1 MPNSTAPLQ
10 SGDGP
15 HSLMQNGYASA
26 ELHEKYILGA
36 SVVIRFPDLMAPAV
50 SGEKD
55 REEVIFEARIYLQAA
70 LDAPS

>member
-1 MPNSTAPLQ
+1 
-10 SGDGP
+10 
-15 HSLMQNGYASA
+15 MQNGYASA